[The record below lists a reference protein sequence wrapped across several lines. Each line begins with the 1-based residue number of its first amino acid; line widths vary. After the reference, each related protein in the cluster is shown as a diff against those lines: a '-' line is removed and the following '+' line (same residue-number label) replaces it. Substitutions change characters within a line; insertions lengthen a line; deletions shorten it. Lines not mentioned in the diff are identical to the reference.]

1 MGWRHLRR
9 HWDENFGESAETVAT
24 GNPVLSHPPNGGS
37 HHAQAD
43 HFPLSSSSLRGNNS
57 PAPKKDSALA
67 LWCLSLTAEHIETR
81 LITKEHSHR
90 HKSLAKA
97 GQSGLETHEES
108 LETEAWG

>member
-1 MGWRHLRR
+1 M
-9 HWDENFGESAETVAT
+9 
-24 GNPVLSHPPNGGS
+24 PVLRNPPYSSSN
-37 HHAQAD
+37 HVQAD
-43 HFPLSSSSLRGNNS
+43 YPPLGNSLRENLS
-57 PAPKKDSALA
+57 PAPRRDPALA

-81 LITKEHSHR
+81 LITKENSHR